1 MLFSSLGPGCAT
13 SAEADELNDAST
25 AGKLDRFTDLKPIIR
40 HLPHAVSTSFR
51 LRFKS
56 QSPGSRR
63 ARLRRHRGRHAVDPD
78 TIAGADAGQVIGDGD
93 EGRALSRRPAPYGLG
108 GPRPRA
114 HRKAHRARAQQPRA
128 QQPRA
133 QQRRQPRWTDEPRPR
148 HTAATRLWIRW
159 TSRCAPCPHPH
170 RRNSSDRTLD
180 SRGFWRPEHRAEYTL
195 TEPPGCPKR
204 RSHLSRAGP
213 YPGRH
218 CMVCVRA

>member
-148 HTAATRLWIRW
+148 PTEASRLCGYDGQAAARLAHIPTGATAATGSSIRGD
-159 TSRCAPCPHPH
+159 SGGLSIE
-170 RRNSSDRTLD
+170 RNI
-180 SRGFWRPEHRAEYTL
+180 P
-195 TEPPGCPKR
+195 
-204 RSHLSRAGP
+204 
-213 YPGRH
+213 
-218 CMVCVRA
+218 

>member
-133 QQRRQPRWTDEPRPR
+133 QQRRQPRWTDEPRPAALGSR
-148 HTAATRLWIRW
+148 PQAVGIPRRPACGYDGQAAARLAHIPTGATAATGSSIRGD
-159 TSRCAPCPHPH
+159 SGGLSIE
-170 RRNSSDRTLD
+170 RNT
-180 SRGFWRPEHRAEYTL
+180 P
-195 TEPPGCPKR
+195 
-204 RSHLSRAGP
+204 
-213 YPGRH
+213 
-218 CMVCVRA
+218 